1 MEQLCDVVCTKGLQH
16 EHVVHQHIGR
26 AFGADELVLWAHMG
40 VLEYALAE
48 CFVAQGED
56 VANGMDAV
64 LLEQLHHL
72 SLGAFPHFAVLST
85 LF

>member
-1 MEQLCDVVCTKGLQH
+1 MHAKGFQD

-26 AFGADELVLWAHMG
+26 AFRADEFVLRAQVRMF
-40 VLEYALAE
+40 EYALTE
-48 CFVAQGED
+48 CCVAQGED
-56 VANGMDAV
+56 VADGVDVV